1 MALSD
6 IDLTKVKY
14 YDLNNELNIPKDG
27 QIQLDK
33 DHEALTD
40 FIKENVLPNTKRFAS
55 LKERYDWLEA
65 NDYIETGFM
74 HKYRF
79 EFIEEL
85 YDFLKA
91 QDFHFHS
98 FMAAYK
104 FYAQYALRTN
114 DK

>member
-40 FIKENVLPNTKRFAS
+40 FKTFCPTPN
-55 LKERYDWLEA
+55 
-65 NDYIETGFM
+65 
-74 HKYRF
+74 
-79 EFIEEL
+79 
-85 YDFLKA
+85 
-91 QDFHFHS
+91 
-98 FMAAYK
+98 
-104 FYAQYALRTN
+104 ALLH
-114 DK
+114 

>member
-79 EFIEEL
+79 EFIR
-85 YDFLKA
+85 F
-91 QDFHFHS
+91 
-98 FMAAYK
+98 
-104 FYAQYALRTN
+104 
-114 DK
+114 